1 MHVERGL
8 NLGGPSPK
16 AKYSLATD
24 SKLSRVTERWKE
36 PLLGEVLNLKPCAYK
51 QSEGDNRIY
60 SVKCLTACLSHY
72 DPASYRLWR

>member
-1 MHVERGL
+1 MERGL
-8 NLGGPSPK
+8 NPGGPSPK

-51 QSEGDNRIY
+51 QSELGFGR
-60 SVKCLTACLSHY
+60 VTACLLKNE
-72 DPASYRLWR
+72 PTSYVPWRG